1 MKQSANQQSAGRD
14 GSDGT
19 PSSSPPG
26 RGSFPAAGRIAAV
39 AVAIPIIL
47 WDAIRFAA
55 PFWCAGRMGA
65 RPTVAWLWL
74 VQPAVIVDAAK
85 TIRCWRRR
93 TA

>member
-1 MKQSANQQSAGRD
+1 
-14 GSDGT
+14 
-19 PSSSPPG
+19 
-26 RGSFPAAGRIAAV
+26 
-39 AVAIPIIL
+39 
-47 WDAIRFAA
+47 
-55 PFWCAGRMGA
+55 MGA